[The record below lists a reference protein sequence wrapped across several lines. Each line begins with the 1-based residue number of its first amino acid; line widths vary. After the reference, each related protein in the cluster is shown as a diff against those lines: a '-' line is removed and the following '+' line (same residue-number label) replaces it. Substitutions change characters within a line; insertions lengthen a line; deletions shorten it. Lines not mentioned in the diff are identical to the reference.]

1 MSGPCLKHASL
12 RTHPMPPRTIEES
25 HRPRASNRTMHCHSS
40 SGQPSGLLFQKTM
53 VPSRQCNGTTR
64 KRKRFSVSQAETKPD
79 LRPEEEH
86 SRSGSARSNGWAE
99 CRDKKGPAP
108 SRRGG
113 FSLDIPL
120 YRTWTVTALIRSWP
134 RNQRLASNVGEVK
147 TLLHGSSEAGG
158 LHIILWCIQ

>member
-120 YRTWTVTALIRSWP
+120 YRTWTVCASLTPYTVASVRLKRGKMNIQFIANEE
-134 RNQRLASNVGEVK
+134 NQNRAECG
-147 TLLHGSSEAGG
+147 
-158 LHIILWCIQ
+158 